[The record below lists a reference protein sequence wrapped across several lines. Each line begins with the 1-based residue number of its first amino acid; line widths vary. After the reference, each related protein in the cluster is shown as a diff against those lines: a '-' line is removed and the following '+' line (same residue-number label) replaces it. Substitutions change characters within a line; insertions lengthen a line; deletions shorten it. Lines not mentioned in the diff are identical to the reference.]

1 MTVLEAFFRNDL
13 LICFLRQYL
22 RAEDVYACSLVSKQ
36 WHDQFEPYIW
46 STVELTH
53 PAMIK
58 NHSFPKPLKT
68 AFQTQGDKIKALL
81 TDDSANPSKIAEH
94 CHNLTDFCAVTDR
107 YSVESKDQESDA
119 ILKILDLNPK
129 LTRLRL
135 EGLQFSEG
143 DLGSGLAVALTSLE
157 HLAYFTL
164 ICAKE
169 CTISIANLQLIL
181 ASCPINLQELTLS
194 IPSPP
199 PKEEVPNTNNNNNNN
214 NAGANNNDNG
224 DNNAE
229 AVANPNGVAA
239 AAAEATAAA
248 AVAAAAAALIEPPNP
263 SLDRLLNLQKEI
275 EISTRNPMPFLKT
288 LWFQGDFRDDDK
300 PLLIPFIARC
310 SNLETLIVPMVLEEP
325 SDVLATT
332 IRKYCP
338 KLRNLEIGP
347 TNFSDD
353 YVAGLIGS
361 AARLEQLTLHHIPHL
376 QTNSAIA
383 IAQHADSL
391 QRLVLDYDTR
401 IQSADIQT
409 ILTSCK
415 ALQVFQIRVDNIS
428 HKSPRLEIK
437 DLVSAPWTALKLREL
452 ELVIGSDFGDLDDNN
467 AAATITGEDVVEGSD
482 SNDTNASDSSNVA
495 TTSGDTTITATA
507 SDDAT
512 VVTATTSSGTTS
524 TASTSADN
532 SSASATVSTTTT
544 EESKEKQE
552 CKDEDVKDLDLAIK
566 NLKIQDEE
574 VVTVTKVDYAS
585 PAKVKVVVD
594 RAAMVEQVYKQLGS
608 LTQLYSLTLGWVPV
622 STLTASPMDH
632 TTDTTVSTPTTTT
645 TKDNTT
651 DTTTTSTSTS
661 TSTSSKPP
669 PAALDFTLASGLG
682 HLKTMTRLAEL
693 DLSLMLQHKV
703 GQAEMEWMHET
714 WPRWYLF
721 YGYVPRESTF
731 EPYQFM
737 RDAGSQPGMEHIRW
751 LHEKRPD
758 MKLR

>member
-1 MTVLEAFFRNDL
+1 MTVLESFFRNDL
-13 LICFLRQYL
+13 LISFLRQYL
-22 RAEDVYACSLVSKQ
+22 RAEDVYACTLVCKQ

-58 NHSFPKPLKT
+58 NHSFPRPLRA
-68 AFQTQGDKIKALL
+68 AFSTHGDKIKALL

-94 CHNLTDFCAVTDR
+94 CHNLTEFCAVTDR
-107 YSVESKDQESDA
+107 YSVENKDQESDA

-157 HLAYFTL
+157 HLAFFTL

-199 PKEEVPNTNNNNNNN
+199 PKEEAPNTNNNNN
-214 NAGANNNDNG
+214 AAANNDNAN
-224 DNNAE
+224 DVDAE
-229 AVANPNGVAA
+229 GNLNGVAA

-248 AVAAAAAALIEPPNP
+248 AVAAAAVVDPPNP
-263 SLDRLLNLQKEI
+263 SLERLLNLQKEI

-347 TNFSDD
+347 TNFSDE
-353 YVAGLIGS
+353 YVAGLISS

-376 QTNSAIA
+376 QASSAIA

-401 IQSADIQT
+401 IQSVDIQT

-452 ELVIGSDFGDLDDNN
+452 ELVIGSDFGDQDDI
-467 AAATITGEDVVEGSD
+467 AVTVEGEVSMDESD
-482 SNDTNASDSSNVA
+482 SSTISSSDSSNVA
-495 TTSGDTTITATA
+495 TTSGDTTITATT
-507 SDDAT
+507 SEDAT
-512 VVTATTSSGTTS
+512 IVTATTSSDIAS
-524 TASTSADN
+524 TASTSAD
-532 SSASATVSTTTT
+532 SSILSTSTATVSTTSA

-552 CKDEDVKDLDLAIK
+552 CKDEDVKDLEMTIK
-566 NLKIQDEE
+566 NLKIQEE
-574 VVTVTKVDYAS
+574 VLPV
-585 PAKVKVVVD
+585 AKVIVPPVATKIVVD

-622 STLTASPMDH
+622 AS
-632 TTDTTVSTPTTTT
+632 SATTTT
-645 TKDNTT
+645 TTTT
-651 DTTTTSTSTS
+651 DTVEATATPTTSSSTS
-661 TSTSSKPP
+661 PSQNSTET
-669 PAALDFTLASGLG
+669 AALDFTLASGLG

-703 GQAEMEWMHET
+703 GQEEIQWMYET

-721 YGYVPRESTF
+721 YG
-731 EPYQFM
+731 
-737 RDAGSQPGMEHIRW
+737 
-751 LHEKRPD
+751 
-758 MKLR
+758 

>member
-1 MTVLEAFFRNDL
+1 MTVLESFFRNDL
-13 LICFLRQYL
+13 LISFLRQYL
-22 RAEDVYACSLVSKQ
+22 RAEDVYACTLVCKQ

-58 NHSFPKPLKT
+58 NHSFPRPLRA
-68 AFQTQGDKIKALL
+68 AFSTHGDKIKALL

-94 CHNLTDFCAVTDR
+94 CHNLTEFCAVTDR
-107 YSVESKDQESDA
+107 YSVENKDQESDA

-157 HLAYFTL
+157 HLAFFTL

-199 PKEEVPNTNNNNNNN
+199 PKEEAPNTNNNNN
-214 NAGANNNDNG
+214 AAANNDNAN
-224 DNNAE
+224 DVDAE
-229 AVANPNGVAA
+229 ANINGVAA

-248 AVAAAAAALIEPPNP
+248 AVAAAAVVDPPNP
-263 SLDRLLNLQKEI
+263 SLERLLNLQKEI

-347 TNFSDD
+347 TNFSDE
-353 YVAGLIGS
+353 YVAGLISS

-376 QTNSAIA
+376 QASSAIA

-401 IQSADIQT
+401 IQSVDIQT

-452 ELVIGSDFGDLDDNN
+452 ELVIGSDFGDQDDI
-467 AAATITGEDVVEGSD
+467 AVTVEGEVSMDESD
-482 SNDTNASDSSNVA
+482 SSTISSSDSSNIA
-495 TTSGDTTITATA
+495 TTSGDTTITATT
-507 SDDAT
+507 SEDAT
-512 VVTATTSSGTTS
+512 IVTATTSSDIAS
-524 TASTSADN
+524 TASTSAD
-532 SSASATVSTTTT
+532 SSILSTSTATFSTTSA

-552 CKDEDVKDLDLAIK
+552 CKDEDVKDLEMTIK
-566 NLKIQDEE
+566 NLKIQEE
-574 VVTVTKVDYAS
+574 VLPV
-585 PAKVKVVVD
+585 AKVVVPPVATKIVVD

-622 STLTASPMDH
+622 AS
-632 TTDTTVSTPTTTT
+632 SATTTT
-645 TKDNTT
+645 TTTTTT
-651 DTTTTSTSTS
+651 DTAEATATPTTSPSTSTS
-661 TSTSSKPP
+661 QNSTET
-669 PAALDFTLASGLG
+669 AALDFTLASGLG

-703 GQAEMEWMHET
+703 GQEEIQWMYEA

-731 EPYQFM
+731 EPYKFV
-737 RDAGSQPGMEHIRW
+737 RDAGSQEGMEHIRW
-751 LHEKRPD
+751 LMEKRPD

>member
-1 MTVLEAFFRNDL
+1 MTVLESFFRNDL
-13 LICFLRQYL
+13 LISFLRQYL
-22 RAEDVYACSLVSKQ
+22 RAEDVYACTLVCKQ

-58 NHSFPKPLKT
+58 NHSFPRPLRA
-68 AFQTQGDKIKALL
+68 AFSTHGDKIKALL

-94 CHNLTDFCAVTDR
+94 CHNLTEFCAVTDR
-107 YSVESKDQESDA
+107 YSVENKDQESA

-157 HLAYFTL
+157 HLAFFTL

-199 PKEEVPNTNNNNNNN
+199 PKEEAPNTNNNNN
-214 NAGANNNDNG
+214 AAANNDNAN
-224 DNNAE
+224 DVDAE
-229 AVANPNGVAA
+229 GNLNGVAA

-248 AVAAAAAALIEPPNP
+248 AVAAAAVVDPPNP
-263 SLDRLLNLQKEI
+263 SLERLLNLQKEI

-347 TNFSDD
+347 TNFSDE
-353 YVAGLIGS
+353 YVAGLISS

-376 QTNSAIA
+376 QASSAIA

-401 IQSADIQT
+401 IQSVDIQT

-452 ELVIGSDFGDLDDNN
+452 ELVIGSDFGDQDDI
-467 AAATITGEDVVEGSD
+467 AVTAEGEVSMDESD
-482 SNDTNASDSSNVA
+482 SSTISSSDSSNVA
-495 TTSGDTTITATA
+495 TTSGDTTITATT
-507 SDDAT
+507 SEDAT
-512 VVTATTSSGTTS
+512 IVTATTSSDIAS
-524 TASTSADN
+524 TASTSAD
-532 SSASATVSTTTT
+532 SSILSTSTATVSTTSA
-544 EESKEKQE
+544 EGSKEKQE
-552 CKDEDVKDLDLAIK
+552 CKDEDIKDMEMTIK
-566 NLKIQDEE
+566 NLKIQEE
-574 VVTVTKVDYAS
+574 VLPV
-585 PAKVKVVVD
+585 AKVVVPPVATKIVVD

-622 STLTASPMDH
+622 TSSATT
-632 TTDTTVSTPTTTT
+632 TTDTAEATATPTTSS
-645 TKDNTT
+645 
-651 DTTTTSTSTS
+651 STSTPQNS
-661 TSTSSKPP
+661 TET
-669 PAALDFTLASGLG
+669 AALDFTLASGLG

-703 GQAEMEWMHET
+703 GQEEIQWMYET

-731 EPYQFM
+731 EPYKFV
-737 RDAGSQPGMEHIRW
+737 RDAGSQEGMEHIRW
-751 LHEKRPD
+751 LMEKRPD

>member
-1 MTVLEAFFRNDL
+1 MSVLECFFRNDL
-13 LICFLRQYL
+13 LISFLRQYL
-22 RAEDVYACSLVSKQ
+22 RAEDVYACTLVCKQ

-58 NHSFPKPLKT
+58 NHSFPRPLRA
-68 AFQTQGDKIKALL
+68 AFSTHGDKIQALL

-107 YSVESKDQESDA
+107 YSVENKDQESDA

-199 PKEEVPNTNNNNNNN
+199 PKEEAPNTNNNN
-214 NAGANNNDNG
+214 AAANDNANG
-224 DNNAE
+224 NE
-229 AVANPNGVAA
+229 ADADANPNGVAA

-248 AVAAAAAALIEPPNP
+248 AVVAAVSVELPNP
-263 SLDRLLNLQKEI
+263 SLERLLNLQKEI

-347 TNFSDD
+347 TNFSDE
-353 YVAGLIGS
+353 YVAGLISS

-376 QTNSAIA
+376 KASSAIA

-391 QRLVLDYDTR
+391 QRLVFDYDTR

-409 ILTSCK
+409 ILTSCR

-452 ELVIGSDFGDLDDNN
+452 ELVIGSDFGDQDDII
-467 AAATITGEDVVEGSD
+467 AAVEGEVLTDESESSVSS
-482 SNDTNASDSSNVA
+482 SNDSSNVA
-495 TTSGDTTITATA
+495 TTSGDTSI
-507 SDDAT
+507 
-512 VVTATTSSGTTS
+512 TATTSENATIVTATATSDTTS

-532 SSASATVSTTTT
+532 STLSASTATVSTTCTSA

-552 CKDEDVKDLDLAIK
+552 CKGEDIKDLELTIK
-566 NLKIQDEE
+566 NLKMQEE
-574 VVTVTKVDYAS
+574 LPPAAKVIASPVVTKA
-585 PAKVKVVVD
+585 VVD
-594 RAAMVEQVYKQLGS
+594 RAAMVEQVYKQLGA

-622 STLTASPMDH
+622 APSPTTIITTT
-632 TTDTTVSTPTTTT
+632 TTDTTES
-645 TKDNTT
+645 
-651 DTTTTSTSTS
+651 TTTTSSII
-661 TSTSSKPP
+661 SKNNNTDT
-669 PAALDFTLASGLG
+669 AALDFTLASGLG

-693 DLSLMLQHKV
+693 DLSLMLQHRV
-703 GQAEMEWMHET
+703 GQDEIRWMYET
-714 WPRWYLF
+714 WSRWYLF

-731 EPYQFM
+731 EPYQFV

-751 LHEKRPD
+751 LREKRPD

>member
-1 MTVLEAFFRNDL
+1 MSVLESFFRNDL
-13 LICFLRQYL
+13 LISFLRQYL
-22 RAEDVYACSLVSKQ
+22 RAEDVYACTLVSKQ

-58 NHSFPKPLKT
+58 NHSFPRPLRA
-68 AFQTQGDKIKALL
+68 AFSTQGDKIKALL

-107 YSVESKDQESDA
+107 YSVENKDQESDA

-199 PKEEVPNTNNNNNNN
+199 AKEEAPNTNNNNNNN
-214 NAGANNNDNG
+214 DNAAANND
-224 DNNAE
+224 DADAE
-229 AVANPNGVAA
+229 ANPNGVAA

-248 AVAAAAAALIEPPNP
+248 AVAAAAVVEPPNP
-263 SLDRLLNLQKEI
+263 SLERLLNLQKEI
-275 EISTRNPMPFLKT
+275 EISTRNPMPFIKT

-347 TNFSDD
+347 TNFSDE
-353 YVAGLIGS
+353 YVAGLISS

-376 QTNSAIA
+376 QASSAIA

-401 IQSADIQT
+401 IQSVDIQT

-452 ELVIGSDFGDLDDNN
+452 ELVIGSDFGDQDDIV
-467 AAATITGEDVVEGSD
+467 ATEEGEVSADESD
-482 SNDTNASDSSNVA
+482 SSASSSNDFSNVA
-495 TTSGDTTITATA
+495 TTSGDTTITATT
-507 SDDAT
+507 SEDAT
-512 VVTATTSSGTTS
+512 IVTATTSSDTTS
-524 TASTSADN
+524 TASTSAD
-532 SSASATVSTTTT
+532 SSTLSASTATISTTSA

-552 CKDEDVKDLDLAIK
+552 CKDEDTKDLEQAIK
-566 NLKIQDEE
+566 NLKIQEE
-574 VVTVTKVDYAS
+574 VLPV
-585 PAKVKVVVD
+585 AKVVVPPVITKAVVD

-622 STLTASPMDH
+622 TSSA
-632 TTDTTVSTPTTTT
+632 TTTT
-645 TKDNTT
+645 TAATTTTT
-651 DTTTTSTSTS
+651 DTAEPITTTTTTSSTS
-661 TSTSSKPP
+661 TSENSTET
-669 PAALDFTLASGLG
+669 AALDFTLASGLG

-703 GQAEMEWMHET
+703 GQDEIQWMYET

-731 EPYQFM
+731 EPYQFV
-737 RDAGSQPGMEHIRW
+737 RDAGSQEGMEHIRW
-751 LHEKRPD
+751 LKEKRPD

>member
-1 MTVLEAFFRNDL
+1 MSVLESFFRNDL
-13 LICFLRQYL
+13 LISFLRQYL
-22 RAEDVYACSLVSKQ
+22 RAEDVYACTLVCKQ

-58 NHSFPKPLKT
+58 NHSFPRPLRS
-68 AFQTQGDKIKALL
+68 AFSTHGDKIKALL

-107 YSVESKDQESDA
+107 YSVEHKDQESDA

-169 CTISIANLQLIL
+169 CTISVANLQLIL

-199 PKEEVPNTNNNNNNN
+199 PKEETLNTNNNNNNVAVN
-214 NAGANNNDNG
+214 GNAND
-224 DNNAE
+224 AE
-229 AVANPNGVAA
+229 AEVNLNGVAA
-239 AAAEATAAA
+239 AAAEANAAA
-248 AVAAAAAALIEPPNP
+248 AVAAAAVVEPPNP
-263 SLDRLLNLQKEI
+263 SLERLLNLQKEI

-332 IRKYCP
+332 ISKYCP

-353 YVAGLIGS
+353 YVAGLISS

-376 QTNSAIA
+376 QTSSAIA

-401 IQSADIQT
+401 IQSVDIQT

-452 ELVIGSDFGDLDDNN
+452 ELVIGSDFGDQDDISS
-467 AAATITGEDVVEGSD
+467 ASVVADETLTDD
-482 SNDTNASDSSNVA
+482 SNSGDASSSDSSNVA
-495 TTSGDTTITATA
+495 TTSGDTTITATT
-507 SDDAT
+507 SEDAT
-512 VVTATTSSGTTS
+512 IATATTSNGTTS
-524 TASTSADN
+524 TASTSAGADTSTSTVTFST
-532 SSASATVSTTTT
+532 SSA
-544 EESKEKQE
+544 EENKEKQG
-552 CKDEDVKDLDLAIK
+552 CKEEDTKELELAIK
-566 NLKIQDEE
+566 NMKIQDEG
-574 VVTVTKVDYAS
+574 VVPVVKIVHPPAPTKA
-585 PAKVKVVVD
+585 VVD

-622 STLTASPMDH
+622 APS
-632 TTDTTVSTPTTTT
+632 PTTTT
-645 TKDNTT
+645 TDTEESTT
-651 DTTTTSTSTS
+651 VATTSSPTTSTITS
-661 TSTSSKPP
+661 KNNPDT
-669 PAALDFTLASGLG
+669 AALDFTLSSGLG
-682 HLKTMTRLAEL
+682 HLRTMTRLAEL
-693 DLSLMLQHKV
+693 DLSLMLQHQI
-703 GQAEMEWMHET
+703 GQDEIAWMHET

-731 EPYQFM
+731 EPYQFV

-751 LHEKRPD
+751 LREKRPD

>member
-1 MTVLEAFFRNDL
+1 MSVLEGFFRNDL
-13 LICFLRQYL
+13 LISFLRQYL
-22 RAEDVYACSLVSKQ
+22 RAEDVYACTLVCKQ

-58 NHSFPKPLKT
+58 NHSFPRPLRA
-68 AFQTQGDKIKALL
+68 AFSTHGDKIKALL

-107 YSVESKDQESDA
+107 YSVENKDQESDA

-199 PKEEVPNTNNNNNNN
+199 PKEEAPNTNNNNINNNN
-214 NAGANNNDNG
+214 NAAANNDNAN
-224 DNNAE
+224 DADAE
-229 AVANPNGVAA
+229 ANPNGVAA

-248 AVAAAAAALIEPPNP
+248 AVAAAAVVEPPNP
-263 SLDRLLNLQKEI
+263 SLERLLNLQKEI

-347 TNFSDD
+347 TNFSDE
-353 YVAGLIGS
+353 YVAGLISS

-376 QTNSAIA
+376 QTSSAIA

-401 IQSADIQT
+401 IQSVDIQT

-452 ELVIGSDFGDLDDNN
+452 ELVIGSDFGDQD
-467 AAATITGEDVVEGSD
+467 DVVTTVEGEASADESD
-482 SNDTNASDSSNVA
+482 SSASISSDSSNVA
-495 TTSGDTTITATA
+495 TTSGDTTITATT
-507 SDDAT
+507 SEDAT
-512 VVTATTSSGTTS
+512 IVTATTSSDTTC
-524 TASTSADN
+524 TASTSAD
-532 SSASATVSTTTT
+532 SSTLSASTATVSTTSAD
-544 EESKEKQE
+544 ESKEKQE
-552 CKDEDVKDLDLAIK
+552 CKDEDIKDLELAVK
-566 NLKIQDEE
+566 NLKIQEEE
-574 VVTVTKVDYAS
+574 VPPVTKVVVPPVTTKA
-585 PAKVKVVVD
+585 VVD
-594 RAAMVEQVYKQLGS
+594 RATMVEQVYKQLGS

-622 STLTASPMDH
+622 TPSATTTTTTT
-632 TTDTTVSTPTTTT
+632 TTDMAEPTTTT
-645 TKDNTT
+645 TTSLSS
-651 DTTTTSTSTS
+651 STSNNS
-661 TSTSSKPP
+661 TET
-669 PAALDFTLASGLG
+669 AALDFTLASGLG

-703 GQAEMEWMHET
+703 GQDEIQWMYET

-731 EPYQFM
+731 EPYQFV
-737 RDAGSQPGMEHIRW
+737 RDAGSQEGMEHIRW
-751 LHEKRPD
+751 LREKRPD

>member
-1 MTVLEAFFRNDL
+1 MSVSEAFFRNDL

-22 RAEDVYACSLVSKQ
+22 RAEDVYACSLVCKQ
-36 WHDQFEPYIW
+36 WQHQFEPYVW

-53 PAMIK
+53 PSMIK
-58 NHSFPKPLKT
+58 NHSFPRPLRA
-68 AFQTQGDKIKALL
+68 AFSTHGDKIKALL

-107 YSVESKDQESDA
+107 YSVESKDQESEA
-119 ILKILDLNPK
+119 ILKILELNPK

-199 PKEEVPNTNNNNNNN
+199 PKEEAPNTNNNNNNN
-214 NAGANNNDNG
+214 NAAANNDNAN
-224 DNNAE
+224 NNAE
-229 AVANPNGVAA
+229 AEANPNGVAA

-248 AVAAAAAALIEPPNP
+248 AVAAAAVVEPPNP
-263 SLDRLLNLQKEI
+263 SLERLLNLQKEI

-376 QTNSAIA
+376 QTTSAIA

-437 DLVSAPWTALKLREL
+437 DLVSTPWTALKLREL
-452 ELVIGSDFGDLDDNN
+452 ELVIGSDFGDQDDMNS
-467 AAATITGEDVVEGSD
+467 AEITGEVAEDGSD
-482 SNDTNASDSSNVA
+482 SSVASSTDSSNVA
-495 TTSGDTTITATA
+495 TTSGDTTITATT
-507 SDDAT
+507 SDDAII
-512 VVTATTSSGTTS
+512 VTATTSSDTSS
-524 TASTSADN
+524 TASTSAD
-532 SSASATVSTTTT
+532 SSSSTATVSTSTA
-544 EESKEKQE
+544 EECKDKQE
-552 CKDEDVKDLDLAIK
+552 CKSEEAKDLEMAIK

-574 VVTVTKVDYAS
+574 VVSVVKVDDS
-585 PAKVKVVVD
+585 PPAKTKVVVD
-594 RAAMVEQVYKQLGS
+594 RAAMVEQVYKQLGA

-622 STLTASPMDH
+622 SASPV
-632 TTDTTVSTPTTTT
+632 TSTEDSAGSPTTSTT
-645 TKDNTT
+645 TGALDVTT
-651 DTTTTSTSTS
+651 SSTSTS
-661 TSTSSKPP
+661 AS
-669 PAALDFTLASGLG
+669 AALDFSMASGLG

-703 GQAEMEWMHET
+703 GQAEMEWMYET

-731 EPYQFM
+731 EPYQFV

-751 LHEKRPD
+751 LREKRPD

>member
-1 MTVLEAFFRNDL
+1 MTVLESFFRNDL
-13 LICFLRQYL
+13 LISFLRQYL
-22 RAEDVYACSLVSKQ
+22 RAEDVYACTLVCKQ

-58 NHSFPKPLKT
+58 NHSFPRPLRA
-68 AFQTQGDKIKALL
+68 AFSTHGDKIKALL

-94 CHNLTDFCAVTDR
+94 CHNLTEFCAVTDR
-107 YSVESKDQESDA
+107 YSVENKDQESDA

-157 HLAYFTL
+157 HLAFFTL

-199 PKEEVPNTNNNNNNN
+199 PKEEAPNTNNNNN
-214 NAGANNNDNG
+214 AAANNDNAN
-224 DNNAE
+224 DVDAE
-229 AVANPNGVAA
+229 VNLNGVAA

-248 AVAAAAAALIEPPNP
+248 AVAAAAVVDPPNP
-263 SLDRLLNLQKEI
+263 SLERLLNLQKEI

-347 TNFSDD
+347 TNFSDE
-353 YVAGLIGS
+353 YVAGLISS

-376 QTNSAIA
+376 QASSAIA

-401 IQSADIQT
+401 IQSVDIQT

-452 ELVIGSDFGDLDDNN
+452 ELVIGSDFGDQDDI
-467 AAATITGEDVVEGSD
+467 AVTVEGEVSMDESD
-482 SNDTNASDSSNVA
+482 SSTISSSDSSNVA
-495 TTSGDTTITATA
+495 TTSGDTTITATT
-507 SDDAT
+507 SEDAT
-512 VVTATTSSGTTS
+512 IVTATTSSDIAS
-524 TASTSADN
+524 TASTSAD
-532 SSASATVSTTTT
+532 SSILSTSTATVSTTSA
-544 EESKEKQE
+544 EESKEKQD
-552 CKDEDVKDLDLAIK
+552 CKDEDVKDLEMTIK
-566 NLKIQDEE
+566 NLKIQEE
-574 VVTVTKVDYAS
+574 VLPV
-585 PAKVKVVVD
+585 AKVIVPPVATKIVVD

-622 STLTASPMDH
+622 ASSA
-632 TTDTTVSTPTTTT
+632 TTSTTTT
-645 TKDNTT
+645 TTTTT
-651 DTTTTSTSTS
+651 DTAEATATPTTSSSTSTS
-661 TSTSSKPP
+661 QNSTET
-669 PAALDFTLASGLG
+669 AALDFTLASGLG

-703 GQAEMEWMHET
+703 GQEEIQWMYET

-731 EPYQFM
+731 EPYKFV
-737 RDAGSQPGMEHIRW
+737 RDAGSQEGMEHIRW
-751 LHEKRPD
+751 LMEKRPD

>member
-1 MTVLEAFFRNDL
+1 MTVLESFFRNDL
-13 LICFLRQYL
+13 LISFLRQYL
-22 RAEDVYACSLVSKQ
+22 RAEDVYACTLVCKQ

-58 NHSFPKPLKT
+58 NHSFPRPLRA
-68 AFQTQGDKIKALL
+68 AFSTHGDKIKALL

-94 CHNLTDFCAVTDR
+94 CHNLTEFCAVTDR
-107 YSVESKDQESDA
+107 YSVENKDQESDA

-157 HLAYFTL
+157 HLAFFTL

-199 PKEEVPNTNNNNNNN
+199 PKEEAPNTNNNNN
-214 NAGANNNDNG
+214 AAANNDNAN
-224 DNNAE
+224 DVDAE
-229 AVANPNGVAA
+229 ANLNGVAA

-248 AVAAAAAALIEPPNP
+248 AVAAAAVVDPPNP
-263 SLDRLLNLQKEI
+263 SLERLLNLQKEI

-347 TNFSDD
+347 TNFSDE
-353 YVAGLIGS
+353 YVAGLISS

-376 QTNSAIA
+376 QASSAIA

-401 IQSADIQT
+401 IQSVDIQT

-452 ELVIGSDFGDLDDNN
+452 ELVIGSDFGDQDDI
-467 AAATITGEDVVEGSD
+467 AVTVEGEVSMDESD
-482 SNDTNASDSSNVA
+482 SSTISSSDSSNVA
-495 TTSGDTTITATA
+495 TTSGDTTITATT
-507 SDDAT
+507 SEDAT
-512 VVTATTSSGTTS
+512 IVTATTSSDIAS
-524 TASTSADN
+524 TASTSAD
-532 SSASATVSTTTT
+532 SSILSTSTATVSTTNA

-552 CKDEDVKDLDLAIK
+552 CKDEDVKDLEMTIK
-566 NLKIQDEE
+566 NLKIQEE
-574 VVTVTKVDYAS
+574 VLPV
-585 PAKVKVVVD
+585 AKVIVPPVATKIVVD

-622 STLTASPMDH
+622 AS
-632 TTDTTVSTPTTTT
+632 SATTTT
-645 TKDNTT
+645 TTTT
-651 DTTTTSTSTS
+651 DTAESTATPTTSSSTS
-661 TSTSSKPP
+661 PSQNSTET
-669 PAALDFTLASGLG
+669 AALDFTLASGLG

-703 GQAEMEWMHET
+703 GQEEIQWMYET

-731 EPYQFM
+731 EPYKFV
-737 RDAGSQPGMEHIRW
+737 RDAGSQEGMEHIRW
-751 LHEKRPD
+751 LMEKRPD

>member
-22 RAEDVYACSLVSKQ
+22 RAEDVYACSLVCKQ

-46 STVELTH
+46 SIVELTH

-58 NHSFPKPLKT
+58 NHSFPRPLRA
-68 AFQTQGDKIKALL
+68 AFSTQGDKIKALL

-199 PKEEVPNTNNNNNNN
+199 PKEEAPNTNNNNNNN
-214 NAGANNNDNG
+214 NIVANNNNNNDNA

-229 AVANPNGVAA
+229 ADANLNGVAA

-248 AVAAAAAALIEPPNP
+248 AVAAAAVVEPPNP
-263 SLDRLLNLQKEI
+263 SLERLLNLQKEI

-376 QTNSAIA
+376 QTSSAIA

-452 ELVIGSDFGDLDDNN
+452 ELVIGSDFGDLEDSN
-467 AAATITGEDVVEGSD
+467 AASATTAEDVVEESD
-482 SNDTNASDSSNVA
+482 SNDANTSDSSNVA
-495 TTSGDTTITATA
+495 TTSGDTTITATT

-512 VVTATTSSGTTS
+512 IVTATTSRGTTS

-532 SSASATVSTTTT
+532 SSASVTISTTAA

-574 VVTVTKVDYAS
+574 VVTVSKVDYAP
-585 PAKVKVVVD
+585 PAKAKVVVD

-622 STLTASPMDH
+622 STSTDPPIDDS
-632 TTDTTVSTPTTTT
+632 TDTPMSSPSTTT
-645 TKDNTT
+645 TKDDTT
-651 DTTTTSTSTS
+651 ATTTTSTSTS
-661 TSTSSKPP
+661 TSSTPP

-703 GQAEMEWMHET
+703 GQAELEWMHET
-714 WPRWYLF
+714 WSRWYLF

-737 RDAGSQPGMEHIRW
+737 RDAGSQSGMEHIRW
-751 LHEKRPD
+751 LRERRPD

>member
-1 MTVLEAFFRNDL
+1 MSVLESFFRNDL
-13 LICFLRQYL
+13 LISFLRQYL
-22 RAEDVYACSLVSKQ
+22 RAEDVYACTLVCKQ

-58 NHSFPKPLKT
+58 NHSFPRPLRT
-68 AFQTQGDKIKALL
+68 AFSTHGDKIKALL

-107 YSVESKDQESDA
+107 YSVEHKDQESDA

-169 CTISIANLQLIL
+169 CTISVANLQLIL

-199 PKEEVPNTNNNNNNN
+199 PKEETPNTNNNNAAANE
-214 NAGANNNDNG
+214 NANANAND
-224 DNNAE
+224 AE
-229 AVANPNGVAA
+229 VEVNLNGVAA

-248 AVAAAAAALIEPPNP
+248 AVAAAAVVEPPSP
-263 SLDRLLNLQKEI
+263 SLERLLNLQKEI

-332 IRKYCP
+332 ISKYCP

-353 YVAGLIGS
+353 YVAGLISS

-376 QTNSAIA
+376 QASSAIA

-401 IQSADIQT
+401 VQSVDIQT

-452 ELVIGSDFGDLDDNN
+452 ELVIGSDFGDQDDTSG
-467 AAATITGEDVVEGSD
+467 ATVVADENLTDD
-482 SNDTNASDSSNVA
+482 SNSDDASSSDSSNVA
-495 TTSGDTTITATA
+495 TTSGDTTITAIT
-507 SDDAT
+507 SEDAT
-512 VVTATTSSGTTS
+512 IVTATTSNVTTS
-524 TASTSADN
+524 TASTSAGADTSTSTVTFST
-532 SSASATVSTTTT
+532 SSA
-544 EESKEKQE
+544 EENKEKQG
-552 CKDEDVKDLDLAIK
+552 CKEEDTKELELAIK
-566 NLKIQDEE
+566 NMKIQDEE
-574 VVTVTKVDYAS
+574 VVPVVKIVH
-585 PAKVKVVVD
+585 PPVPIKVVVD
-594 RAAMVEQVYKQLGS
+594 RAAMVEKVYKQLGS

-622 STLTASPMDH
+622 APS
-632 TTDTTVSTPTTTT
+632 PTTTVTDVAEST
-645 TKDNTT
+645 TVLTMSSSTT
-651 DTTTTSTSTS
+651 ITIPSKTNSDT
-661 TSTSSKPP
+661 
-669 PAALDFTLASGLG
+669 AALDFTLSSGLG

-693 DLSLMLQHKV
+693 DLSLMLQHQI
-703 GQAEMEWMHET
+703 GQDEIAWMHET

-731 EPYQFM
+731 EPYQFV

-751 LHEKRPD
+751 LREKRPD

>member
-1 MTVLEAFFRNDL
+1 
-13 LICFLRQYL
+13 
-22 RAEDVYACSLVSKQ
+22 
-36 WHDQFEPYIW
+36 
-46 STVELTH
+46 
-53 PAMIK
+53 
-58 NHSFPKPLKT
+58 
-68 AFQTQGDKIKALL
+68 
-81 TDDSANPSKIAEH
+81 
-94 CHNLTDFCAVTDR
+94 
-107 YSVESKDQESDA
+107 
-119 ILKILDLNPK
+119 ILDLNPK

-143 DLGSGLAVALTSLE
+143 DLGSGLAVALTSLD

-169 CTISIANLQLIL
+169 CTISVANLQLIL

-199 PKEEVPNTNNNNNNN
+199 PKEETPNTNNNN
-214 NAGANNNDNG
+214 AAANDNA
-224 DNNAE
+224 NAN
-229 AVANPNGVAA
+229 ANVADADANPNGVAA

-248 AVAAAAAALIEPPNP
+248 AAAVAAAAVVEPPNP
-263 SLDRLLNLQKEI
+263 SLERLLNLQKEI

-347 TNFSDD
+347 TNFSDE
-353 YVAGLIGS
+353 YVAGLISS

-376 QTNSAIA
+376 QASSAIA
-383 IAQHADSL
+383 ISQHADSL

-401 IQSADIQT
+401 IQSVDIQT

-452 ELVIGSDFGDLDDNN
+452 ELVIGSDFGDQDD
-467 AAATITGEDVVEGSD
+467 TSGVSVVTDEILTSD
-482 SNDTNASDSSNVA
+482 SDSSDANSSDSSNVA
-495 TTSGDTTITATA
+495 TTSGDTTITATT
-507 SDDAT
+507 SEDAT
-512 VVTATTSSGTTS
+512 IVTATTSNGTTS
-524 TASTSADN
+524 TASTSAGAE
-532 SSASATVSTTTT
+532 SSTSPATVSTSSA
-544 EESKEKQE
+544 EESKEKQG
-552 CKDEDVKDLDLAIK
+552 CKEEDTKDLELSIK
-566 NLKIQDEE
+566 NLKIQEEE
-574 VVTVTKVDYAS
+574 VVPV
-585 PAKVKVVVD
+585 VKIVPPPVPIKAVVD
-594 RAAMVEQVYKQLGS
+594 RVAMVEQVYKQLGS

-622 STLTASPMDH
+622 TPS
-632 TTDTTVSTPTTTT
+632 PTTTT
-645 TKDNTT
+645 TVESTT
-651 DTTTTSTSTS
+651 ASTTSTCTTSTTTSKNNPDT
-661 TSTSSKPP
+661 
-669 PAALDFTLASGLG
+669 AALDFTLSSGLG

-693 DLSLMLQHKV
+693 DLSLMLQHQI
-703 GQAEMEWMHET
+703 GQDEITWMHET

-731 EPYQFM
+731 EPYQFV

-751 LHEKRPD
+751 LREKRPD

>member
-1 MTVLEAFFRNDL
+1 MTVLESFFRNDL
-13 LICFLRQYL
+13 LISFLRQYL
-22 RAEDVYACSLVSKQ
+22 RAEDVYACTLVCKQ

-58 NHSFPKPLKT
+58 NHSFPRPLRA
-68 AFQTQGDKIKALL
+68 AFSTHGDKIKALL

-94 CHNLTDFCAVTDR
+94 CHNLTEFCAVTDR
-107 YSVESKDQESDA
+107 YSVENKDQESDA

-157 HLAYFTL
+157 HLAFFTL

-199 PKEEVPNTNNNNNNN
+199 PKEEAPNTNNNNN
-214 NAGANNNDNG
+214 AAANNDNAN
-224 DNNAE
+224 DVDAE
-229 AVANPNGVAA
+229 ANLNGVAA

-248 AVAAAAAALIEPPNP
+248 AVAAAAVVDPPNP
-263 SLDRLLNLQKEI
+263 SLERLLNLQKEI

-347 TNFSDD
+347 TNFSDE
-353 YVAGLIGS
+353 YVAGLISS

-376 QTNSAIA
+376 QASSAIA

-401 IQSADIQT
+401 IQSVDIQT

-452 ELVIGSDFGDLDDNN
+452 ELVIGSDFGDQDDI
-467 AAATITGEDVVEGSD
+467 AVTVEGEVSMDESD
-482 SNDTNASDSSNVA
+482 SSTISSSDSSNVA
-495 TTSGDTTITATA
+495 TTSGDTTITATT
-507 SDDAT
+507 SEDAT
-512 VVTATTSSGTTS
+512 IVTATTSSDIAS
-524 TASTSADN
+524 TASTSAD
-532 SSASATVSTTTT
+532 SSILSTSTATVSTTSA

-552 CKDEDVKDLDLAIK
+552 CKDEDVKDLEMTIK
-566 NLKIQDEE
+566 NLKIQEE
-574 VVTVTKVDYAS
+574 VLPV
-585 PAKVKVVVD
+585 AKVIVPPVATKIVVD

-622 STLTASPMDH
+622 ASSATTTTTTTT
-632 TTDTTVSTPTTTT
+632 TTDTTEATATPTTSS
-645 TKDNTT
+645 
-651 DTTTTSTSTS
+651 STSPSQNS
-661 TSTSSKPP
+661 TET
-669 PAALDFTLASGLG
+669 AALDFTLASGLG

-703 GQAEMEWMHET
+703 GQEEIQWMYET

-731 EPYQFM
+731 EPYKFV
-737 RDAGSQPGMEHIRW
+737 RDAGSQEGMEHIRW
-751 LHEKRPD
+751 LMEKRPD

>member
-1 MTVLEAFFRNDL
+1 MSVLESFFRNDL
-13 LICFLRQYL
+13 LISFLRQYL
-22 RAEDVYACSLVSKQ
+22 RAEDVYACTLVCKQ
-36 WHDQFEPYIW
+36 WHHQFEPYIW

-58 NHSFPKPLKT
+58 NHSFPRPLRA
-68 AFQTQGDKIKALL
+68 AFSTHGDKIKALL

-107 YSVESKDQESDA
+107 YSVENKDQESDA

-129 LTRLRL
+129 LIRLRL

-169 CTISIANLQLIL
+169 CTISVANLQLIL

-199 PKEEVPNTNNNNNNN
+199 PKEEAPNTNNNNNNN
-214 NAGANNNDNG
+214 NAAANNDNAN
-224 DNNAE
+224 DADAE
-229 AVANPNGVAA
+229 GNLNGVAA

-248 AVAAAAAALIEPPNP
+248 AVAAAAVVEPPNP
-263 SLDRLLNLQKEI
+263 SLERLLNLQKEI

-347 TNFSDD
+347 TNFSDE
-353 YVAGLIGS
+353 YVAGLISS

-376 QTNSAIA
+376 QASSAIA

-401 IQSADIQT
+401 IQSVDIQT

-452 ELVIGSDFGDLDDNN
+452 ELVIGSDFGDQDDIV
-467 AAATITGEDVVEGSD
+467 ATVEGEVSTDTDESD
-482 SNDTNASDSSNVA
+482 SSTNSSSDSSNVA
-495 TTSGDTTITATA
+495 TTSGDTTITATT

-512 VVTATTSSGTTS
+512 IVTATTSSDTAS

-532 SSASATVSTTTT
+532 SILGTSTATVSTTSVD
-544 EESKEKQE
+544 ESKEKQE
-552 CKDEDVKDLDLAIK
+552 CKDEDVKDLELAVK
-566 NLKIQDEE
+566 NLKIQEE
-574 VVTVTKVDYAS
+574 VPPV
-585 PAKVKVVVD
+585 AKVVIPPVATKAVVD

-622 STLTASPMDH
+622 
-632 TTDTTVSTPTTTT
+632 TPVTPSATTTT
-645 TKDNTT
+645 TTTTTT
-651 DTTTTSTSTS
+651 DTAETTTTTTTSSSTS
-661 TSTSSKPP
+661 TSENSTET
-669 PAALDFTLASGLG
+669 AALDFTLASGLG

-703 GQAEMEWMHET
+703 GQDEIQWMYET

-731 EPYQFM
+731 EPYRFV
-737 RDAGSQPGMEHIRW
+737 RDAGSQEGMEHIRW
-751 LHEKRPD
+751 LREKRPD

>member
-1 MTVLEAFFRNDL
+1 MSVSEAFFRNDL
-13 LICFLRQYL
+13 LICFMRQYL
-22 RAEDVYACSLVSKQ
+22 RAEDVYACSLVCKQ

-53 PAMIK
+53 PSMIK
-58 NHSFPKPLKT
+58 NHSFPRPLRA
-68 AFQTQGDKIKALL
+68 AFSTHGDKIKALL

-157 HLAYFTL
+157 NLAYFTL

-199 PKEEVPNTNNNNNNN
+199 PKEEAPNTNNNN
-214 NAGANNNDNG
+214 AAANNGNDN
-224 DNNAE
+224 NNAE
-229 AVANPNGVAA
+229 AEANPNGVAA

-248 AVAAAAAALIEPPNP
+248 AVAAAAVVNPPNP
-263 SLDRLLNLQKEI
+263 SLERLLNLQKEI

-310 SNLETLIVPMVLEEP
+310 CNLETLIVPMVLEEP

-332 IRKYCP
+332 IKKYCP

-376 QTNSAIA
+376 QTSSAIA

-467 AAATITGEDVVEGSD
+467 AGAAVTEETLVEGFD
-482 SNDTNASDSSNVA
+482 SNGVTNTDSSNVA
-495 TTSGDTTITATA
+495 TTSGDITITATT

-512 VVTATTSSGTTS
+512 IATATTSSDTS
-524 TASTSADN
+524 SAASTSADN
-532 SSASATVSTTTT
+532 SFSTAAVSTSTA
-544 EESKEKQE
+544 EECKEKQE
-552 CKDEDVKDLDLAIK
+552 CKDEDAKDLELANK
-566 NLKIQDEE
+566 NLKIQGDE
-574 VVTVTKVDYAS
+574 VVPVVKVDTS
-585 PAKVKVVVD
+585 PPAKTKVVVD

-622 STLTASPMDH
+622 STSV
-632 TTDTTVSTPTTTT
+632 TTPTEDSAELPTTTPTTTS
-645 TKDNTT
+645 TT
-651 DTTTTSTSTS
+651 DITSI
-661 TSTSSKPP
+661 STSSSSTPP
-669 PAALDFTLASGLG
+669 PAAALDFTLASGLC

-731 EPYQFM
+731 EPYRFVK
-737 RDAGSQPGMEHIRW
+737 DAGSQPGMEHIRW
-751 LHEKRPD
+751 LREKRPD

>member
-1 MTVLEAFFRNDL
+1 MSVLESFFRNDL

-22 RAEDVYACSLVSKQ
+22 RAEDVYACSLVCKQ
-36 WHDQFEPYIW
+36 WHEQFESYIW

-53 PAMIK
+53 PSMIK
-58 NHSFPKPLKT
+58 NHSFPRPLRA
-68 AFQTQGDKIKALL
+68 AFSTHGDKIKALL

-94 CHNLTDFCAVTDR
+94 CHNITDFCAVTDR

-119 ILKILDLNPK
+119 ILKIIDLNSK

-135 EGLQFSEG
+135 EGLQFTEG

-169 CTISIANLQLIL
+169 CTITIANLQLIL
-181 ASCPINLQELTLS
+181 ASCPITLQELTLS
-194 IPSPP
+194 IPSAP
-199 PKEEVPNTNNNNNNN
+199 PKEETPNTNNNNNN
-214 NAGANNNDNG
+214 AAANNN
-224 DNNAE
+224 NNANANNDDDAE
-229 AVANPNGVAA
+229 ANPNGVAA

-248 AVAAAAAALIEPPNP
+248 AVAAAAVVEPPNP
-263 SLDRLLNLQKEI
+263 SLERLLNLQKEI

-310 SNLETLIVPMVLEEP
+310 SNLETLIVPMVLDEP

-347 TNFSDD
+347 TNFSDE
-353 YVAGLIGS
+353 YVAGLISS
-361 AARLEQLTLHHIPHL
+361 AARLEQLTLHHIPQL
-376 QTNSAIA
+376 QVGSAIA

-409 ILTSCK
+409 ILTSCR

-452 ELVIGSDFGDLDDNN
+452 ELVIGSDFGDLQDDN
-467 AAATITGEDVVEGSD
+467 ATTGEDTIDDGSTSSNI
-482 SNDTNASDSSNVA
+482 SNDTSNTA
-495 TTSGDTTITATA
+495 TTSGDTTTTATT
-507 SDDAT
+507 SDNAAT
-512 VVTATTSSGTTS
+512 ATATTSSVTTN

-532 SSASATVSTTTT
+532 TIVAATTST
-544 EESKEKQE
+544 EESKEKQD
-552 CKDEDVKDLDLAIK
+552 CKDGDVKQLELDIK
-566 NLKIQDEE
+566 NFKIHDVTPVAK
-574 VVTVTKVDYAS
+574 VVVP
-585 PAKVKVVVD
+585 PAKTKAVVD
-594 RAAMVEQVYKQLGS
+594 RAAMVEQVYKQLGC
-608 LTQLYSLTLGWVPV
+608 LTQLYSLTLGWVPIAP
-622 STLTASPMDH
+622 T
-632 TTDTTVSTPTTTT
+632 TPTDSTITTLVEPT
-645 TKDNTT
+645 SSSSPSTA
-651 DTTTTSTSTS
+651 TTTSNTTSKDTV
-661 TSTSSKPP
+661 TKTEAEQILETKNAT
-669 PAALDFTLASGLG
+669 AAVDFTLASGLG
-682 HLKTMTRLAEL
+682 HLKTMKRLAEL

-703 GQAEMEWMHET
+703 GQAEIEWMQAN
-714 WPRWYLF
+714 WSRWYLF

-731 EPYQFM
+731 EPYRFV

-751 LHEKRPD
+751 LREKRPD

>member
-1 MTVLEAFFRNDL
+1 MTVLESFFRNDL
-13 LICFLRQYL
+13 LISFLRQYL
-22 RAEDVYACSLVSKQ
+22 RAEDVYACTLVCKQ

-58 NHSFPKPLKT
+58 NHSFPRPLRA
-68 AFQTQGDKIKALL
+68 AFSTHGDKIKALL

-107 YSVESKDQESDA
+107 YSVENKDQESDA

-143 DLGSGLAVALTSLE
+143 DLGSGLAVALTSLD

-169 CTISIANLQLIL
+169 CTISVANLQLIL

-199 PKEEVPNTNNNNNNN
+199 PKEETPNTNNNN
-214 NAGANNNDNG
+214 AAANDNA
-224 DNNAE
+224 NAN
-229 AVANPNGVAA
+229 ANVADADANPNGVAA

-248 AVAAAAAALIEPPNP
+248 AAAVAAAAVVEPPNP
-263 SLDRLLNLQKEI
+263 SLERLLNLQKEI

-347 TNFSDD
+347 TNFSDE
-353 YVAGLIGS
+353 YVAGLISS

-376 QTNSAIA
+376 QASSAIA
-383 IAQHADSL
+383 ISQHADSL

-401 IQSADIQT
+401 IQSVDIQT

-452 ELVIGSDFGDLDDNN
+452 ELVIGSDFGDQDD
-467 AAATITGEDVVEGSD
+467 TSGVSVVTDEILTSD
-482 SNDTNASDSSNVA
+482 SDSSDANSSDSSNVA
-495 TTSGDTTITATA
+495 TTSGDTTITATT
-507 SDDAT
+507 SEDAT
-512 VVTATTSSGTTS
+512 IVTATTSNGTTS
-524 TASTSADN
+524 TASTSAGAE
-532 SSASATVSTTTT
+532 SSTSPATVSTSSA
-544 EESKEKQE
+544 EESKEKQG
-552 CKDEDVKDLDLAIK
+552 CKEEDTKDLELSIK
-566 NLKIQDEE
+566 NLKIQEEE
-574 VVTVTKVDYAS
+574 VVPV
-585 PAKVKVVVD
+585 VKIVPPPVPIKAVVD
-594 RAAMVEQVYKQLGS
+594 RVAMVEQVYKQLGS

-622 STLTASPMDH
+622 TPS
-632 TTDTTVSTPTTTT
+632 PTTTT
-645 TKDNTT
+645 TVESTT
-651 DTTTTSTSTS
+651 ASTTSSSTTSTTTSKNNPDT
-661 TSTSSKPP
+661 
-669 PAALDFTLASGLG
+669 AALDFTLSSGLG

-693 DLSLMLQHKV
+693 DLSLMLQHQI
-703 GQAEMEWMHET
+703 GQDEITWMHET

-731 EPYQFM
+731 EPYQFV

-751 LHEKRPD
+751 LREKRPD

>member
-1 MTVLEAFFRNDL
+1 MSVLESFFRNDL
-13 LICFLRQYL
+13 LISFLRQYL
-22 RAEDVYACSLVSKQ
+22 RAEDVYACTLVCKQ

-58 NHSFPKPLKT
+58 NHSFPRPLRA
-68 AFQTQGDKIKALL
+68 AFSTHGDKIKALL

-94 CHNLTDFCAVTDR
+94 CHNIIDFCAVTDR
-107 YSVESKDQESDA
+107 YSVENKDQESDA

-199 PKEEVPNTNNNNNNN
+199 PKEEAPNTNNNNNNN
-214 NAGANNNDNG
+214 NNAVANDNANG
-224 DNNAE
+224 NE
-229 AVANPNGVAA
+229 ADADANPNGVAA

-248 AVAAAAAALIEPPNP
+248 AVAAAVGVEPPNP
-263 SLDRLLNLQKEI
+263 SLERLLNLQKEI

-347 TNFSDD
+347 TNFSDE
-353 YVAGLIGS
+353 YVAGLISS

-376 QTNSAIA
+376 QASSAIA

-391 QRLVLDYDTR
+391 QRLILDYDTR

-409 ILTSCK
+409 ILTSCR

-452 ELVIGSDFGDLDDNN
+452 ELVIGSDFGDQDDII
-467 AAATITGEDVVEGSD
+467 AAVEEVLTDESE
-482 SNDTNASDSSNVA
+482 SRVSSSSDSSNVA
-495 TTSGDTTITATA
+495 TTSGDTSITATA
-507 SDDAT
+507 NENAT
-512 VVTATTSSGTTS
+512 VVAATATSDTTS

-532 SSASATVSTTTT
+532 STLSVSTTTVSTMCAST

-552 CKDEDVKDLDLAIK
+552 CKDEDFKDLELTIK
-566 NLKIQDEE
+566 NLKIQELPP
-574 VVTVTKVDYAS
+574 VTKVIAP
-585 PAKVKVVVD
+585 PAVTKAVVD
-594 RAAMVEQVYKQLGS
+594 RTAMVEQVYKQLGA

-622 STLTASPMDH
+622 VPSPTAT
-632 TTDTTVSTPTTTT
+632 TTDTTES
-645 TKDNTT
+645 K
-651 DTTTTSTSTS
+651 TTTSSSTS
-661 TSTSSKPP
+661 TFKNSNTDT
-669 PAALDFTLASGLG
+669 AALDFTLASGLG

-703 GQAEMEWMHET
+703 GQDEIRWMYET

-731 EPYQFM
+731 EPYQFV

-751 LHEKRPD
+751 LKEKRPD

>member
-1 MTVLEAFFRNDL
+1 MSVLESFFRNDL
-13 LICFLRQYL
+13 LISFLRQYL
-22 RAEDVYACSLVSKQ
+22 RAEDVYACTLVSKQ

-58 NHSFPKPLKT
+58 NHSFPRPLRA
-68 AFQTQGDKIKALL
+68 AFSTQGDKIKALL

-107 YSVESKDQESDA
+107 YSVENKDQESDA

-199 PKEEVPNTNNNNNNN
+199 AKEEAPNTNNNNNNN
-214 NAGANNNDNG
+214 NDNAAANNDNAN
-224 DNNAE
+224 DADAE
-229 AVANPNGVAA
+229 ANPNGVAA

-248 AVAAAAAALIEPPNP
+248 AVAAAAVVEPPNP
-263 SLDRLLNLQKEI
+263 SLERLLNLQKEI

-347 TNFSDD
+347 TNFSDE
-353 YVAGLIGS
+353 YVAGLISS

-376 QTNSAIA
+376 QASSAIA

-401 IQSADIQT
+401 IQSVDIQT

-452 ELVIGSDFGDLDDNN
+452 ELVIGSDFGDQD
-467 AAATITGEDVVEGSD
+467 DVVATVEGEVSADESD
-482 SNDTNASDSSNVA
+482 SSASSSSDFSNVA
-495 TTSGDTTITATA
+495 TTSGDTTITATT
-507 SDDAT
+507 SEDAT
-512 VVTATTSSGTTS
+512 IVTATTSSDTTS
-524 TASTSADN
+524 TASTSAD
-532 SSASATVSTTTT
+532 SSTLSASTATVSTTIA

-552 CKDEDVKDLDLAIK
+552 CKDEDIKDLELTIK
-566 NLKIQDEE
+566 NMKIQEEE
-574 VVTVTKVDYAS
+574 VLPVSKVVVPPVITKA
-585 PAKVKVVVD
+585 VVD

-622 STLTASPMDH
+622 TSSATTTTTTTT
-632 TTDTTVSTPTTTT
+632 TTDTAEPTTTT
-645 TKDNTT
+645 TSS
-651 DTTTTSTSTS
+651 STSASENS
-661 TSTSSKPP
+661 TET
-669 PAALDFTLASGLG
+669 AALDFTLASGLG

-703 GQAEMEWMHET
+703 GQDEIQWMHET

-731 EPYQFM
+731 EPYQFV
-737 RDAGSQPGMEHIRW
+737 RDAGSQEGMEHIRW
-751 LHEKRPD
+751 LKEKRPD

>member
-1 MTVLEAFFRNDL
+1 MTVLESFFRNDL
-13 LICFLRQYL
+13 LISFLRQYL
-22 RAEDVYACSLVSKQ
+22 RAEDVYACTLVCKQ

-58 NHSFPKPLKT
+58 NHSFPRPLRA
-68 AFQTQGDKIKALL
+68 AFSTHGDKIKALL

-94 CHNLTDFCAVTDR
+94 CHNLTEFCAVTDR
-107 YSVESKDQESDA
+107 YSVENKDQESDA

-157 HLAYFTL
+157 HLAFFTL

-199 PKEEVPNTNNNNNNN
+199 PKEEAPNTNNNNN
-214 NAGANNNDNG
+214 AAANNDNAN
-224 DNNAE
+224 DVDAE
-229 AVANPNGVAA
+229 ANLNGVAA

-248 AVAAAAAALIEPPNP
+248 AVAAAAVVDPPNP
-263 SLDRLLNLQKEI
+263 SLERLLNLQKEI

-347 TNFSDD
+347 TNFSDE
-353 YVAGLIGS
+353 YVAGLISS

-376 QTNSAIA
+376 QASSAIA

-401 IQSADIQT
+401 IQSVDIQT

-452 ELVIGSDFGDLDDNN
+452 ELVIGSDFGDQDDI
-467 AAATITGEDVVEGSD
+467 AVTVEGEVSMDESD
-482 SNDTNASDSSNVA
+482 SSTISSSDSSNVA
-495 TTSGDTTITATA
+495 TTSGDTTITATT
-507 SDDAT
+507 SEDAT
-512 VVTATTSSGTTS
+512 IVTATTSSDIAS
-524 TASTSADN
+524 TASTSAD
-532 SSASATVSTTTT
+532 SSILSTSTATVSTTSA

-552 CKDEDVKDLDLAIK
+552 CKDEDVKDLEMTIK
-566 NLKIQDEE
+566 NLKIQEE
-574 VVTVTKVDYAS
+574 VLPV
-585 PAKVKVVVD
+585 AKVIVPPVATKIVVD

-622 STLTASPMDH
+622 AS
-632 TTDTTVSTPTTTT
+632 SAA
-645 TKDNTT
+645 
-651 DTTTTSTSTS
+651 TTTSTTRTTDTAEATATPTTSSSTS
-661 TSTSSKPP
+661 PSQNSTET
-669 PAALDFTLASGLG
+669 AALDFTLASGLG

-703 GQAEMEWMHET
+703 GQEEIQWMYET

-731 EPYQFM
+731 EPYKFV
-737 RDAGSQPGMEHIRW
+737 RDAGSQEGMEHIRW
-751 LHEKRPD
+751 LMEKRPD